1 MCTNLSTIIKK
12 HDVINHIKDELKNID
27 FNDEFTFEKF
37 NSLISAEISND
48 FLKELLNELSELSK
62 TDLKNEDY
70 SIKEIIKNSLSNT
83 NFFLTTLLINHL
95 VITASSAYTAET
107 LTWES
112 YKEDIVSINNIIS
125 TIVRAT
131 VMKFVNECFIKN
143 SLNTIFEPVKNYF
156 CPQNNDHTL
165 LQSFKNWVKN
175 QNKLSQLGVFIV
187 SFLFISAITNAIKT
201 YAADVTQNKGDW
213 KKAWIQFKETFPKL
227 GMVLSALGVTS
238 SDLYNLTNKMK
249 PAFKLI
255 YKQEEQ
261 QKIID
266 EVLSELPNIINQAN
280 GNAASDGRDF
290 LTRRINGHI
299 NNINEWDENDVQDIN
314 NSDREYLIPNNNRN
328 HDRSLIQCVTI

>member
-12 HDVINHIKDELKNID
+12 HDVINHITDELKNIN

-83 NFFLTTLLINHL
+83 NFFLKTLLINHL

-131 VMKFVNECFIKN
+131 VMIFVNECFIKN
-143 SLNTIFEPVKNYF
+143 ALNTIFEPVKNYF

-175 QNKLSQLGVFIV
+175 QNELSQLGVFIV
-187 SFLFISAITNAIKT
+187 SFLFISAILMLLKLMQQMLHKIK
-201 YAADVTQNKGDW
+201 VIEKKLEFNLKKHFQN
-213 KKAWIQFKETFPKL
+213 
-227 GMVLSALGVTS
+227 
-238 SDLYNLTNKMK
+238 
-249 PAFKLI
+249 
-255 YKQEEQ
+255 
-261 QKIID
+261 
-266 EVLSELPNIINQAN
+266 
-280 GNAASDGRDF
+280 
-290 LTRRINGHI
+290 
-299 NNINEWDENDVQDIN
+299 
-314 NSDREYLIPNNNRN
+314 
-328 HDRSLIQCVTI
+328 

>member
-1 MCTNLSTIIKK
+1 
-12 HDVINHIKDELKNID
+12 
-27 FNDEFTFEKF
+27 
-37 NSLISAEISND
+37 
-48 FLKELLNELSELSK
+48 
-62 TDLKNEDY
+62 
-70 SIKEIIKNSLSNT
+70 
-83 NFFLTTLLINHL
+83 
-95 VITASSAYTAET
+95 
-107 LTWES
+107 
-112 YKEDIVSINNIIS
+112 
-125 TIVRAT
+125 
-131 VMKFVNECFIKN
+131 
-143 SLNTIFEPVKNYF
+143 
-156 CPQNNDHTL
+156 
-165 LQSFKNWVKN
+165 
-175 QNKLSQLGVFIV
+175 
-187 SFLFISAITNAIKT
+187 
-201 YAADVTQNKGDW
+201 
-213 KKAWIQFKETFPKL
+213 
-227 GMVLSALGVTS
+227 MVLSALGVTS